1 MKRIKKT
8 GRERERERVLGKHV
22 ISLHC
27 IRIFFRWNFLQ
38 EDTENDLTIRD
49 QTAKLDYLLV
59 CNFGNFHMSVLV
71 TAHIVNSLDLSFE
84 QSLKNQKYETN

>member
-8 GRERERERVLGKHV
+8 GRERVLGKHV

-27 IRIFFRWNFLQ
+27 IRIFFTWNFLQ
-38 EDTENDLTIRD
+38 EDTEDDLTIRD

-71 TAHIVNSLDLSFE
+71 TAHIVNTLDLSLE
-84 QSLKNQKYETN
+84 QSSKNEKYESN